1 MKYKIAIFDLDGTIL
16 NTLEDLADSVNYCLE
31 KFNMPKRTQNE
42 IRGFL
47 GGGIRK
53 LIEQSAPRGTDSK
66 VLDEMFDLF
75 NQYYKDHCA
84 IKSRPYEGICEV
96 LEKLKAENIKICV
109 VSNKADYAVK
119 ILCEKY
125 FKNLLDYCAGEK
137 EGIPKKPDPKS
148 VYLAV
153 ENFGFKTKETVY
165 IGDSEVDFKTAQ
177 NAGTGC
183 ILVSWGFR
191 DIEFLKTLGAKIV
204 NEPAG
209 ILAELLKQ
217 NP

>member
-96 LEKLKAENIKICV
+96 LEKLKA
-109 VSNKADYAVK
+109 
-119 ILCEKY
+119 
-125 FKNLLDYCAGEK
+125 AGCSY
-137 EGIPKKPDPKS
+137 GPLPCPS
-148 VYLAV
+148 
-153 ENFGFKTKETVY
+153 
-165 IGDSEVDFKTAQ
+165 
-177 NAGTGC
+177 C
-183 ILVSWGFR
+183 C
-191 DIEFLKTLGAKIV
+191 
-204 NEPAG
+204 
-209 ILAELLKQ
+209 
-217 NP
+217 